1 MPVVRHLELVLLAI
15 ALPVF
20 LVGDLP
26 ILGWVVGGGAYVLQD
41 AIRILV
47 ARRAVASDDVRT
59 RVGLIAGSM
68 IGRGWLVALTILLV
82 GLADDNDAGL
92 SAAVLFLALFT
103 VHFTIQMI
111 LRPFDDSRSVT
122 P

>member
-26 ILGWVVGGGAYVLQD
+26 ILGWVVGGGAYVAQD

-47 ARRAVASDDVRT
+47 TRRAVAADDVRT

-82 GLADDNDAGL
+82 GLADNDAGL

>member
-1 MPVVRHLELVLLAI
+1 MAI

-26 ILGWVVGGGAYVLQD
+26 ILGWVVGGGAYILQD
-41 AIRILV
+41 VIRV
-47 ARRAVASDDVRT
+47 YANRRAVSTDDVRT

-82 GLADDNDAGL
+82 GLTDNDAGL